1 MISPVTTSEL
11 LVIGKEIC
19 QTDEL
24 GSIEWSNS
32 GRALLNGQIVAGT
45 SQKLT
50 FCHEFEAILIGAV

>member
-32 GRALLNGQIVAGT
+32 GRDIPKVDFLP
-45 SQKLT
+45 
-50 FCHEFEAILIGAV
+50 